1 MANREQAK
9 RPRSRKGAPGIVD
22 VAQRAGVSPAT
33 VSRFY
38 NSPKMLRGQTRQR
51 VSKAA
56 VELGYIRN
64 RTAGALHNRFS
75 GTIGLV
81 VPTINNAIFAE
92 LIEAFSNQL
101 RQHDRNML
109 IASHN
114 YDLDLE
120 VSIVRSLLER
130 RIDGVA
136 LVGHDHST
144 AALEMLKVRDVPVVA
159 LWNYRKNSS
168 IACIGA
174 DNAAAAATI
183 TRHLIDLG
191 HTDIAFLFPSTAS
204 NDRARDRKEAALAT
218 MQANNIAV
226 AEHRILPCP
235 YSIEVAKGIAMQL
248 IQHDK
253 PTAIVCGN
261 DIIAHGVIYA
271 AHACKLELPDD
282 LSIVGIGDF
291 TGSAQIEPGLTTV
304 RLPARRIGQLAAD
317 AIVKMS
323 VAGMSAAHASEVS
336 VAVEA
341 MLVVRGS
348 TSGVVR

>member
-1 MANREQAK
+1 MANDKPAK

-51 VSKAA
+51 ISKAA

-64 RTAGALHNRFS
+64 RMAGALHSRFS

-92 LIEAFSNQL
+92 LIEAFSSQL
-101 RQHDRNML
+101 QKHDCNML

-144 AALEMLKVRDVPVVA
+144 AALEMLKVRDVPVIA
-159 LWNYRKNSS
+159 LWNYRGKSS
-168 IACIGA
+168 IPCIGA
-174 DNAAAAATI
+174 DNAAAAATV
-183 TRHLIDLG
+183 TQHLIDLG
-191 HTDIAFLFPSTAS
+191 HTDIALLFPNTES
-204 NDRARDRKEAALAT
+204 NDRARDRKQAALAV
-218 MQANNIAV
+218 MQASKIVV
-226 AEHRILPCP
+226 AAHRVLLCP
-235 YSIEVAKGIAMQL
+235 YSIEVAKDIATQL
-248 IQHDK
+248 IRDDK

-271 AHACKLELPDD
+271 AHACKLKLPDD

-291 TGSAQIEPGLTTV
+291 TGSGQIEPGLTTV

-317 AIVKMS
+317 TIVKMS
-323 VAGMSAAHASEVS
+323 VSDSAEARTSEIKL
-336 VAVEA
+336 AVDA
-341 MLVVRGS
+341 PLVVRES
-348 TSGVVR
+348 TGRLPT

>member
-1 MANREQAK
+1 MANQLQAK

-51 VSKAA
+51 VNNAA
-56 VELGYIRN
+56 AELGYIRD

-92 LIEAFSNQL
+92 LIEAFSGQL
-101 RQHDRNML
+101 RQHERNML

-114 YDLDLE
+114 YNQDLE
-120 VSIVRSLLER
+120 VSIIRSLLER

-144 AALEMLKVRDVPVVA
+144 AALEMLKVRDVPVIA
-159 LWNYRKNSS
+159 LWNFRKRSS
-168 IACIGA
+168 IPCIGA
-174 DNAAAAATI
+174 DNAAAAALI

-191 HTDIAFLFPSTAS
+191 HTDIAFLFPDTQS
-204 NDRARDRKEAALAT
+204 NDRARDRKQAALAT
-218 MQANNIAV
+218 MKTYNLAV
-226 AEHRILPCP
+226 AEHRVLLCP
-235 YSIEVAKGIAMQL
+235 YSIKMAKDIAMHV
-248 IQHDK
+248 IRSNK

-271 AHACKLELPDD
+271 AHACKLKLPDD

-317 AIVKMS
+317 AIVQMS
-323 VAGMSAAHASEVS
+323 VVGVSAARSSKLNVS
-336 VAVEA
+336 VETALVE
-341 MLVVRGS
+341 RGS
-348 TSGVVR
+348 TCGLPH